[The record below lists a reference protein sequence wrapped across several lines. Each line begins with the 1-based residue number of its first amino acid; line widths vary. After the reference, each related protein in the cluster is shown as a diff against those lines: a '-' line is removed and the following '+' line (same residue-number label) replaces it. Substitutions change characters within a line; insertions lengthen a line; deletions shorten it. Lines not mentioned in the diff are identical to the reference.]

1 MLTRNGESDVFDLK
15 SISTNDKFFL
25 DVDRRGRI
33 ELSKFKLQNRYALI
47 KLPLVR
53 IDIGW
58 LKQNISEYK
67 VNDNIYRITLPF
79 LDRNNDYVDIYILDK
94 GNGWYT
100 ITDDGYTIS
109 DLKLGGFD
117 IGASAKRRSL
127 LDFIVLS
134 YGINRSEHNELMVD
148 CTENDLPVKK
158 HMLAQCM
165 VKVSDM
171 FYLSR
176 SNVQSIFLDDV
187 QNFFDKNDIRYVNNI
202 CLIGK
207 SKLATHYDFAV
218 ARSKRSPERLIKVVN
233 NMDLNAARNI
243 IFSWNDTKDMRQQ
256 GTKLYT
262 FIQDTDKK
270 ISEDAI
276 RAIQEYGINT
286 ALWTEKDKY
295 VQELSA

>member
-1 MLTRNGESDVFDLK
+1 MIMK
-15 SISTNDKFFL
+15 QQ
-25 DVDRRGRI
+25 I
-33 ELSKFKLQNRYALI
+33 EKDFGKKY
-47 KLPLVR
+47 
-53 IDIGW
+53 IDW
-58 LKQNISEYK
+58 LKQNISQYK
-67 VNDNIYRITLPF
+67 VNDNTYRITLPF

-94 GNGWYT
+94 GNGLYT

-127 LDFIVLS
+127 LDFIVSS
-134 YGINRSEHNELMVD
+134 YGINRSEYNELMVD

>member
-1 MLTRNGESDVFDLK
+1 M
-15 SISTNDKFFL
+15 
-25 DVDRRGRI
+25 
-33 ELSKFKLQNRYALI
+33 
-47 KLPLVR
+47 
-53 IDIGW
+53 
-58 LKQNISEYK
+58 
-67 VNDNIYRITLPF
+67 
-79 LDRNNDYVDIYILDK
+79 
-94 GNGWYT
+94 
-100 ITDDGYTIS
+100 
-109 DLKLGGFD
+109 
-117 IGASAKRRSL
+117 
-127 LDFIVLS
+127 
-134 YGINRSEHNELMVD
+134 
-148 CTENDLPVKK
+148 
-158 HMLAQCM
+158 
-165 VKVSDM
+165 
-171 FYLSR
+171 
-176 SNVQSIFLDDV
+176 
-187 QNFFDKNDIRYVNNI
+187 
-202 CLIGK
+202 IGK

>member
-1 MLTRNGESDVFDLK
+1 M
-15 SISTNDKFFL
+15 
-25 DVDRRGRI
+25 
-33 ELSKFKLQNRYALI
+33 
-47 KLPLVR
+47 
-53 IDIGW
+53 
-58 LKQNISEYK
+58 
-67 VNDNIYRITLPF
+67 
-79 LDRNNDYVDIYILDK
+79 DIYILDK

-127 LDFIVLS
+127 LDFIVSS

-176 SNVQSIFLDDV
+176 SDVQSIFLDDV

-295 VQELSA
+295 VCLKIEFVRKGLL